1 MLQIATL
8 EKGKNSQAKR
18 LRGGRKKHAALANLL
33 KMRAFSRLK
42 LFVTPWQATH
52 TYTGSGF

>member
-8 EKGKNSQAKR
+8 ENSQAKR

-42 LFVTPWQATH
+42 LFVTLWQATH